1 MDQSKQSTVE
11 WRVANL
17 DCENEAAK
25 IRRLL
30 ENVEGISELK
40 IFPKS
45 AKVVFEID
53 SSRVKPDNIKEK
65 LSGSGFP
72 VLPSREVA
80 EAPKPW
86 KNPKVIT
93 SAASG
98 VILGVTFLLESIA
111 VLPSLPATIL
121 YAAGILIGGY
131 YFGKEALEELI
142 EEFEV
147 GIELLMSAAAI
158 AAFVL
163 GQPAEALTLVFLY
176 SISEALESYTE
187 AKTRNA
193 IRALMNLAPK
203 FAAVKRN
210 GKESEIPIE
219 EIVVGDVFLVRPGQS
234 IPTDGKVIR
243 GSSSVN
249 QAPVTGE
256 SVPVEKTIGDI
267 VFAGTINEEGA
278 LEVEATKTFE
288 NNTLARIIHLVEEA
302 QEEKGKSERFIRRFG
317 KRYSPSV
324 LAAGFLIAV
333 VPGFLDGN
341 WIEWAIRATVFIVA
355 AAPCALVIS
364 IPVTMVSALGTGARK
379 GVLIKG
385 GVYLEELAKVKVV
398 ALDKTGTLTFGKPK
412 VSDIVAFNSQSKG
425 QITESEVLKIA
436 ASVERYSQHPLAKAI
451 NEEAE
456 KRNVPLSN
464 AEEFKSLT
472 GQGVRAFADGQNIYV
487 GSPTFY
493 SQTLSINIANY
504 KSSIDT
510 LQKEGKTVVLVGNQ
524 IEVFGAIAIRD
535 SIRDNAKET
544 LQALRNEGIKM
555 IVMLTGDNEVTA
567 SAIANELG
575 VDEFFA
581 DLKPEDKSTKIKF
594 LEEKYGRVLMVGD
607 GVNDA
612 PALALATVGV
622 AMGAAGTD
630 VAMETADVALM
641 GDDLSKLPY
650 ALQLAHRTKRVV
662 NQNLTLSMIVIGA
675 LAVGALL
682 GVFTLPIAVLG
693 HELSELTVIASGLR
707 LLKT

>member
-1 MDQSKQSTVE
+1 MNQSKQSIVE

-17 DCENEAAK
+17 DCENEAVK

-30 ENVEGISELK
+30 ENIEGISELK

-45 AKVVFEID
+45 AKVIFEID
-53 SSRVKPDNIKEK
+53 SNRAKPDDIKEK

-72 VLPSREVA
+72 VLPSLQIA

-86 KNPKVIT
+86 KNPKVVT
-93 SAASG
+93 SAISG
-98 VILGVTFLLESIA
+98 VILGLTFLLESIA
-111 VLPSLPATIL
+111 VLPSLTATII
-121 YAAGILIGGY
+121 YAVGILIGGY
-131 YFGKEALEELI
+131 YFGKEAFEELLEEL
-142 EEFEV
+142 EV
-147 GIELLMSAAAI
+147 GIELLMSVAAI
-158 AAFVL
+158 AAFAL

-203 FAAVKRN
+203 FATVKRN
-210 GKESEIPIE
+210 GQELEIPIE
-219 EIVVGDVFLVRPGQS
+219 EIAVGDVFLVRPGQS

-256 SVPVEKTIGDI
+256 SIPVEKTIDDT

-278 LEVEATKTFE
+278 MEVEATKTFE

-302 QEEKGKSERFIRRFG
+302 QEEKGKSEQFIRRFG
-317 KRYSPSV
+317 KRYSPIV
-324 LAAGFLIAV
+324 LAAGLLIAI

-364 IPVTMVSALGTGARK
+364 IPVTMVSALGTGARQ
-379 GVLIKG
+379 GVLVKG
-385 GVYLEELAKVKVV
+385 GVYLEEMAKIKVV
-398 ALDKTGTLTFGKPK
+398 ALDKTGTLTYGKPL
-412 VSDIVAFNSQSKG
+412 VSDVVSLNHLN
-425 QITESEVLKIA
+425 ENEVLSVA
-436 ASVERYSQHPLAKAI
+436 ASIERYSQHPLANAI
-451 NEEAE
+451 TEEA
-456 KRNVPLSN
+456 KKKNLHFVN
-464 AEEFKSLT
+464 AEKFQSLT
-472 GQGVRAFADGQNIYV
+472 GQGVTASIDGKKIYV
-487 GSPTFY
+487 GSPAFY
-493 SQTLSINIANY
+493 SQTLALDITQY
-504 KSSIDT
+504 KNRIDK
-510 LQKEGKTVVLVGNQ
+510 LQKEGKTVVLLGDDKE
-524 IEVFGAIAIRD
+524 IYGAIAIRD

-544 LQALRNEGIKM
+544 LQALRKDGIQH
-555 IVMLTGDNEVTA
+555 IVMLTGDNAITA
-567 SAIANELG
+567 AAIAEELG
-575 VDEFFA
+575 VDEFLA
-581 DLKPEDKSTKIKF
+581 DLKPEDKSTKIKQ
-594 LEEKYGRVLMVGD
+594 LEKKYGRVLMVGD

-641 GDDLSKLPY
+641 GDELTKLPY

-662 NQNLTLSMIVIGA
+662 RQNLALSMIVITGLVIGSLSGA
-675 LAVGALL
+675 
-682 GVFTLPIAVLG
+682 FTLPIAVLG
-693 HELSELTVIASGLR
+693 HELSELIVIASGLR
-707 LLKT
+707 LLKA